1 MYKKPFHWY
10 DSNCEIDHQIFFLFL
25 LFLLGLEVV
34 LTDFDEYC
42 RDSKST
48 SSHANLAKKM
58 IVDLRLMGHYRSC
71 TPVETGRTT
80 LTLQE
85 QEYFIDDENVRSAEV
100 LTEREHDDVL
110 FSMKG
115 TTESPSTTED
125 SDILTSLTSVTDLD
139 STSTN
144 ASDCSDMGPVN
155 DFTMKYDKATALLTS
170 PCDGIDENDFKSK
183 KLRPVLS
190 SEAPASEGNPCINS
204 FQLSVLLVSTLENL
218 TCQSSSSLHDPNLLM
233 ETCGQLI
240 EILHLLGNTK
250 ENGDDVLCN
259 WEPGALIAVQLV
271 ILRTVFAILYTM
283 CKNPKAAKQLSKSV
297 YVGKLVE
304 LISEGCLDKEFLS
317 LQQHHELAKLVASTA
332 SERDKGSYSK
342 LSSLF
347 LWKTFQQELLLCCSL
362 QGLLLFLTAC
372 LHHGTVIN
380 PTLIV
385 LCQEIFEQF
394 SSRGG
399 FESVAILLTKL
410 DEIYPE
416 ELSLED
422 KEGEKAEK
430 IASPARKI
438 EQQPKNLS
446 RKMVKSLGKMVLVLK
461 KGKSC
466 CKTFRELSSR
476 KNSLAGLG
484 RPVIQEDNY
493 VMRETCLQSSEVE
506 ESSESAA
513 DMESESQRQDQFSGT
528 NLET

>member
-1 MYKKPFHWY
+1 M
-10 DSNCEIDHQIFFLFL
+10 
-25 LFLLGLEVV
+25 V

-71 TPVETGRTT
+71 TPVETGRTIPIP
-80 LTLQE
+80 QE
-85 QEYFIDDENVRSAEV
+85 QEHLIDEKNLKTPDVLAE
-100 LTEREHDDVL
+100 RGHNDVL
-110 FSMKG
+110 FSTQG
-115 TTESPSTTED
+115 TTESPNTTED

-144 ASDCSDMGPVN
+144 ASECSDMESVN
-155 DFTMKYDKATALLTS
+155 DFTIKYNKATALLKS
-170 PCDGIDENDFKSK
+170 PGDSIDENDFKSQ

-190 SEAPASEGNPCINS
+190 SETPASEGNPCINS

-240 EILHLLGNTK
+240 EILHLLGDAK
-250 ENGDDVLCN
+250 ENSDDVLCN

-271 ILRTVFAILYTM
+271 ILRTVFAILYAT

-317 LQQHHELAKLVASTA
+317 VQQHYELAKLVASTA
-332 SERDKGSYSK
+332 SERDKGSFSK

-347 LWKTFQQELLLCCSL
+347 LWKTFQQELLLGCSL

-372 LHHGTVIN
+372 LYHGTVIN
-380 PTLIV
+380 PTLFV

-399 FESVAILLTKL
+399 FESVAILLIKL
-410 DEIYPE
+410 DEIYSE
-416 ELSLED
+416 ELNLED
-422 KEGEKAEK
+422 KDGEKGGK
-430 IASPARKI
+430 IASPAWRI
-438 EQQPKNLS
+438 EQHAKNLS
-446 RKMVKSLGKMVLVLK
+446 RKMVKSLGKMVSVLK

-466 CKTFRELSSR
+466 CKTSRELSSR

-484 RPVIQEDNY
+484 RPVIQEDDY
-493 VMRETCLQSSEVE
+493 VMCETYPQSSEVE

-513 DMESESQRQDQFSGT
+513 DMESESQKQDQFSGT
-528 NLET
+528 NLEINITVKMTT

>member
-1 MYKKPFHWY
+1 M
-10 DSNCEIDHQIFFLFL
+10 
-25 LFLLGLEVV
+25 V

-58 IVDLRLMGHYRSC
+58 IIDLRLMGHYRSR
-71 TPVETGRTT
+71 TPVETGRTIPT
-80 LTLQE
+80 PPE
-85 QEYFIDDENVRSAEV
+85 QEHLIDEENLKSPDVLAE
-100 LTEREHDDVL
+100 RGHNDVL
-110 FSMKG
+110 FSTQG
-115 TTESPSTTED
+115 TTESPNTTED
-125 SDILTSLTSVTDLD
+125 SDVLTSLTSVTDLD

-144 ASDCSDMGPVN
+144 ASECSDMESVN
-155 DFTMKYDKATALLTS
+155 DFTIKYNKATALLKS
-170 PCDGIDENDFKSK
+170 PGDSIDENDFKSQ

-190 SEAPASEGNPCINS
+190 SETPASEGNPCINS

-240 EILHLLGNTK
+240 EILHLLGDAK

-271 ILRTVFAILYTM
+271 ILRTVFAILYTT

-304 LISEGCLDKEFLS
+304 LISEGCLDKDFLS
-317 LQQHHELAKLVASTA
+317 VQQHHELAKLVASTA
-332 SERDKGSYSK
+332 SEPDKGSFSK

-347 LWKTFQQELLLCCSL
+347 LWKTFQQELLLGCSL

-380 PTLIV
+380 PTLFV

-399 FESVAILLTKL
+399 FESVAILLIKL

-416 ELSLED
+416 ELNLEN
-422 KEGEKAEK
+422 KEGEKGGK
-430 IASPARKI
+430 IASPAWRI
-438 EQQPKNLS
+438 EQHAKNLS
-446 RKMVKSLGKMVLVLK
+446 RKMVKSLGKMVSVLK

-466 CKTFRELSSR
+466 CKTSRELSSR

-484 RPVIQEDNY
+484 RPVIQEDDY
-493 VMRETCLQSSEVE
+493 LMCETYPQSSEVE

-513 DMESESQRQDQFSGT
+513 DMESESQKQDLFSGT
-528 NLET
+528 NLEINTIVKMTT